1 MIKESTIKN
10 TNLPAGWVLN
20 KLDSCV
26 SQFIVPQRD
35 RPKVF
40 DGNVPWCR
48 IEDIDGIYLSKSK
61 SGLAVSQKLID
72 SMPLRVYPKG
82 TVIVSC
88 SADLGRC
95 AIISVPL
102 ITNQTFIGLV
112 PSENIDSLYLY
123 YLMGSKSKELNEMA
137 TGATI
142 KYLSKKKFQNI
153 EIPLPALNQQ
163 KQIVSILDKAF
174 AAIETAKANA
184 GQNLQNAKELFE
196 SYLQNVFE
204 NKGDNWEE
212 KTLGEILQKTETV
225 NPKSTPNNEFVYLD
239 VSSVNKETKLIET
252 ATVLLGQDAP
262 SRARKLVKTNDIIFA
277 TVRPTHSRVA
287 IITDEYNN
295 QVCSTGYYVLRP
307 KNIIESHYL
316 FYFILTF
323 GFNKLMESMQK
334 GASYPAV
341 NNKEV
346 ESVVIN
352 FPKSIK
358 EQQKIVERLDSLSTE
373 TKKLESIYT
382 QKIADLE
389 EMKKS
394 VLQKAFSGQLNTI
407 N

>member
-142 KYLSKKKFQNI
+142 KYLSKN
-153 EIPLPALNQQ
+153 EIS
-163 KQIVSILDKAF
+163 K
-174 AAIETAKANA
+174 
-184 GQNLQNAKELFE
+184 
-196 SYLQNVFE
+196 Y
-204 NKGDNWEE
+204 
-212 KTLGEILQKTETV
+212 
-225 NPKSTPNNEFVYLD
+225 
-239 VSSVNKETKLIET
+239 
-252 ATVLLGQDAP
+252 
-262 SRARKLVKTNDIIFA
+262 
-277 TVRPTHSRVA
+277 
-287 IITDEYNN
+287 
-295 QVCSTGYYVLRP
+295 
-307 KNIIESHYL
+307 
-316 FYFILTF
+316 
-323 GFNKLMESMQK
+323 
-334 GASYPAV
+334 
-341 NNKEV
+341 
-346 ESVVIN
+346 
-352 FPKSIK
+352 
-358 EQQKIVERLDSLSTE
+358 
-373 TKKLESIYT
+373 
-382 QKIADLE
+382 
-389 EMKKS
+389 
-394 VLQKAFSGQLNTI
+394 
-407 N
+407 